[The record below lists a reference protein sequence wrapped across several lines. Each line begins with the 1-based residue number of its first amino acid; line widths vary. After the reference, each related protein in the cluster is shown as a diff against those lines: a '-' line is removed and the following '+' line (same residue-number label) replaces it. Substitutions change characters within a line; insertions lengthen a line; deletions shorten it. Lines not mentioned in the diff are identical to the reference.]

1 MNQANLQIELNEEQ
15 IDDANNTI
23 ALTTEELA
31 FIGGG
36 ECVVNSI

>member
-1 MNQANLQIELNEEQ
+1 MNQGNLQVEINEAQIEES
-15 IDDANNTI
+15 NNTI
-23 ALTTEELA
+23 ALTTEELE